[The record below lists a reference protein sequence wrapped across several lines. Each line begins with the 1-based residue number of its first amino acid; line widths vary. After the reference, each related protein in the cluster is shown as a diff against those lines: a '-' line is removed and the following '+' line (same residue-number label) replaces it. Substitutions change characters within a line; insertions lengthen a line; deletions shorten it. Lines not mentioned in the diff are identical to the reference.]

1 MFPVSASGHAV
12 LVVEDDERIRRVTVE
27 ALRESGFDVS
37 EAGDGRTA
45 FDHVRRNRTDLVV
58 LDIGL
63 PGIDGLDLLR
73 QLRDEREIPIILLT
87 ARRGETDRVLGLELG
102 ADDYMTKPF
111 SSRELVARVRTVLR
125 RSARDQHGRSRLE
138 FDGLVI
144 DGGTRE
150 VIVRGAVVELT
161 AREFDLLAHLA
172 SAPRQVFS
180 RRQLLQAVWHAAPGW
195 QAESTVTEHIH
206 RLRHKIEEN
215 PARPRRVR
223 TVRGVG
229 YRFEP

>member
-1 MFPVSASGHAV
+1 MFPTRASGHAV
-12 LVVEDDERIRRVTVE
+12 LVVDDDERIRRLAAQ
-27 ALRESGFDVS
+27 ALREGGFDVS
-37 EAGDGRTA
+37 EAGDGRAA
-45 FDHVRRNRTDLVV
+45 FEHVRLNRTDLVV

-63 PGIDGLDLLR
+63 PGVDGLDLLHQFR
-73 QLRDEREIPIILLT
+73 GEGDIPIILLT

-102 ADDYMTKPF
+102 ADDYVTKPF

-125 RSARDQHGRSRLE
+125 RSGRDQRGGSRLE

-150 VIVRGAVVELT
+150 VIVNGEVVELT
-161 AREFDLLAHLA
+161 AKEFDLLAHLA

-180 RRQLLQAVWHAAPGW
+180 RRQLLQAVWHAAPDW

-206 RLRHKIEEN
+206 RLRHKIEN
-215 PARPRRVR
+215 DASRPRRIR

>member
-1 MFPVSASGHAV
+1 MFPVSGPGYTV
-12 LVVEDDERIRRVTVE
+12 LVVEDDERIRRVTVQ

-37 EAGDGRTA
+37 ESGDGRSA
-45 FDHVRRNRTDLVV
+45 LEHLRSNRTDLVV

-63 PGIDGLDLLR
+63 PDIDGLDLLR
-73 QLRDEREIPIILLT
+73 RLRGEQEIPIILLT

-125 RSARDQHGRSRLE
+125 RSSRDHRGRSRLE

-150 VIVRGAVVELT
+150 VIVRGTVVELT
-161 AREFDLLAHLA
+161 AKEFDLLAHLA

-180 RRQLLQAVWHAAPGW
+180 RRQLLQAVWHAAPNW

-206 RLRHKIEEN
+206 RLRHKIEDD
-215 PARPRRVR
+215 PARPRRLR